1 MIAYNFRYDD
11 GTDLRFEVDEEG
23 DSSSESVDLPD
34 ADWLAL
40 ENGRCEGCPLPPG
53 SRKTCPA
60 ALSIHPIL
68 SSFGNR
74 LSHETVKVV
83 VEMNELEVHGTM
95 SLQDAVRSLMGLQLG
110 LCSCPVLKK
119 LRPMAR
125 FHVPFGTQEQSLF
138 RFVGT
143 HLIAQYFRREGGLPF
158 ELDLTGLLDGIK
170 ELHKVNERLVERIC
184 QGVKKDAAI
193 NSLVI
198 LDTVAT
204 LLEIDLD
211 ANLDELRSH
220 FGVYLEGV

>member
-40 ENGRCEGCPLPPG
+40 ENGRCEGCHLPPG

-83 VEMNELEVHGTM
+83 VEMNELEVH
-95 SLQDAVRSLMGLQLG
+95 
-110 LCSCPVLKK
+110 
-119 LRPMAR
+119 
-125 FHVPFGTQEQSLF
+125 
-138 RFVGT
+138 
-143 HLIAQYFRREGGLPF
+143 
-158 ELDLTGLLDGIK
+158 
-170 ELHKVNERLVERIC
+170 
-184 QGVKKDAAI
+184 
-193 NSLVI
+193 
-198 LDTVAT
+198 
-204 LLEIDLD
+204 
-211 ANLDELRSH
+211 
-220 FGVYLEGV
+220 